1 MKIKE
6 IEKIKKEY
14 KHYALQ
20 EIGLIKGY
28 RLLNETTENEN
39 IIINHITIEMNL
51 ESETGKKLLEDVSD
65 KFKPEQLKPKY
76 INSANYIYTET
87 EVDGIRRIEIKILT
101 NRNNLKEVVA
111 KRKLLQKIN
120 KYT

>member
-1 MKIKE
+1 MKIKQ
-6 IEKIKKEY
+6 IEKINKEY

-28 RLLNETTENEN
+28 KLTNETTENEN

-51 ESETGKKLLEDVSD
+51 ESETGKQLLEDVSD
-65 KFKPEQLKPKY
+65 KFRPEQLKPKY

-101 NRNNLKEVVA
+101 NRNNPKEVVA

>member
-1 MKIKE
+1 MKLKQ
-6 IEKIKKEY
+6 IEKINKEY

-28 RLLNETTENEN
+28 KLTNETTENEN

-51 ESETGKKLLEDVSD
+51 ESETGKQLMENLSD
-65 KFKPEQLKPKY
+65 KFRPEQLNPKY

-101 NRNNLKEVVA
+101 NRNNPKEVVA
-111 KRKLLQKIN
+111 KTKLLQKIN

>member
-1 MKIKE
+1 MKIKQ
-6 IEKIKKEY
+6 IEKINKEY

-28 RLLNETTENEN
+28 KLTNETTENEN
-39 IIINHITIEMNL
+39 IIINHIIIEMNL

-65 KFKPEQLKPKY
+65 KFKPEQMKPKY

-87 EVDGIRRIEIKILT
+87 ELDGIRRIEIKILT
-101 NRNNLKEVVA
+101 NRNNPKEVVA

>member
-6 IEKIKKEY
+6 MEKISKEY
-14 KHYALQ
+14 KHYAMQ

-28 RLLNETTENEN
+28 KLINETTENDS
-39 IIINHITIEMNL
+39 IIINHILIEANL
-51 ESETGKKLLEDVSD
+51 ESETGKQLIEDISD
-65 KFKPEQLKPKY
+65 KFKPDNLSPKY
-76 INSANYIYTET
+76 INNTNYIYSET
-87 EVDGIRRIEIKILT
+87 EVDGLRRIEIKILT
-101 NRNNLKEVVA
+101 NLKNPKEVTA

>member
-1 MKIKE
+1 MKLKQ
-6 IEKIKKEY
+6 IEKINKEY
-14 KHYALQ
+14 KHYAIQ

-28 RLLNETTENEN
+28 KLTNETTENEN

-51 ESETGKKLLEDVSD
+51 ESETGKQLLEDVSD
-65 KFKPEQLKPKY
+65 KFRPEQLKPKY
-76 INSANYIYTET
+76 INNANYIYTET
-87 EVDGIRRIEIKILT
+87 EVNGIRRIEIKILT
-101 NRNNLKEVVA
+101 NRNNKKEVVA

>member
-1 MKIKE
+1 MKIKQ
-6 IEKIKKEY
+6 IEKINKEY

-28 RLLNETTENEN
+28 KLTNETTENEN
-39 IIINHITIEMNL
+39 IIINHITIEMNI
-51 ESETGKKLLEDVSD
+51 ESETGKQLLEDVSD
-65 KFKPEQLKPKY
+65 KFRPERLKPKY

-101 NRNNLKEVVA
+101 NRNNPKEVVA

>member
-1 MKIKE
+1 MKLKQ
-6 IEKIKKEY
+6 IEKINKEY
-14 KHYALQ
+14 KHYAIQ

-28 RLLNETTENEN
+28 KLTNETTENEN

-51 ESETGKKLLEDVSD
+51 ESETGKQLLEDVSD
-65 KFKPEQLKPKY
+65 KFRPEQLEPKY
-76 INSANYIYTET
+76 INNANYIYTET

-101 NRNNLKEVVA
+101 NRNNPKEVVA

>member
-1 MKIKE
+1 MRIKQ
-6 IEKIKKEY
+6 IEKINKEY
-14 KHYALQ
+14 KHYVMQ

-28 RLLNETTENEN
+28 KLINETTENEG
-39 IIINHITIEMNL
+39 IIINHIIMEMNL
-51 ESETGKKLLEDVSD
+51 ESETGRQLLEDVSD

-76 INSANYIYTET
+76 VNSANYIYSET
-87 EVDGIRRIEIKILT
+87 EFDGIRRIEIKILT
-101 NRNNLKEVVA
+101 NRKNPKEVVA

>member
-1 MKIKE
+1 MKIKQL
-6 IEKIKKEY
+6 EKINKEY
-14 KHYALQ
+14 KHYAIQ

-28 RLLNETTENEN
+28 KLLNETTENEN

-51 ESETGKKLLEDVSD
+51 ESETGRKLLEDVSD
-65 KFKPEQLKPKY
+65 KFRPEQLKPKY

-101 NRNNLKEVVA
+101 NRNNPKEVIA

>member
-1 MKIKE
+1 MKIKQ
-6 IEKIKKEY
+6 IEKINKEY

-28 RLLNETTENEN
+28 KLTNETTENEN

-51 ESETGKKLLEDVSD
+51 ESETGKQLLEDVSD
-65 KFKPEQLKPKY
+65 KFRPEQLKQKY

-87 EVDGIRRIEIKILT
+87 EIDGIRRIEIKILT
-101 NRNNLKEVVA
+101 NRNNPKEVVA